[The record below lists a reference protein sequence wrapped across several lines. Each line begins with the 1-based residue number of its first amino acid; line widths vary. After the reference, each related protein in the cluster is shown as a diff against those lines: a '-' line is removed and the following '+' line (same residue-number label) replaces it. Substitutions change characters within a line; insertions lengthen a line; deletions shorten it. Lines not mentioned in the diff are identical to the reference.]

1 MPSNLSPFF
10 FERDLKRWGL
20 SGAIQL
26 RPSDRFTVT
35 IDGLYTK
42 SRFIEQQTGLAY
54 DFSGGT
60 LVEQVVEGGSVVNGV
75 QTGGEAAYR
84 RYVGGFVDEISQ
96 FDASAVPTDQLGDPI
111 RSEERGVGKEC
122 VSTCRSRG
130 SQIQYKNT

>member
-75 QTGGEAAYR
+75 QTGGEAVYQ
-84 RYVGGFVDEISQ
+84 RYVGGFVAEIRQ
-96 FDASAVPTDQLGDPI
+96 FDD
-111 RSEERGVGKEC
+111 RSDERRVGTEMVITCGVRW
-122 VSTCRSRG
+122 S
-130 SQIQYKNT
+130 